1 MHTWR
6 QVVSMVIG
14 PEGSNVDL
22 EFYRDD
28 IYRVT
33 LRRGQPGSGRENGDR
48 KEATPRS
55 TMVADRGDCVVA
67 STVVELVYNDDF
79 DMVDKAEQAI
89 KHQYDPRTREWA
101 RSLINVVIEPES
113 FAEGSLR
120 KAYHMKDLSVTG
132 NDSRYVLKMSKDPNE
147 STNAYFVDVQMQ
159 MEAKLYADLFNA
171 SRPPKRVDF
180 LDAYVLELKD
190 RPDKRICAVEKCK
203 SASQSATVFAPVHNA
218 QFMYSLLIHG

>member
-22 EFYRDD
+22 VFYRDD
-28 IYRVT
+28 VYQVT
-33 LRRGQPGSGRENGDR
+33 LRRGQPGSGQENGDR
-48 KEATPRS
+48 KEATLRS

-67 STVVELVYNDDF
+67 STVVEKVYNDDF
-79 DMVDKAEQAI
+79 DVDKAEHAI

-113 FAEGSLR
+113 FAQGSLR

-132 NDSRYVLKMSKDPNE
+132 NDRRYVLKMSKDPNE
-147 STNAYFVDVQMQ
+147 STDAYFVDVQMQ
-159 MEAKLYADLFNA
+159 MEAKLYAEQFNA
-171 SRPPKRVDF
+171 RRPPKRVDF

-203 SASQSATVFAPVHNA
+203 SVLLSQQLFSRLFIVLNLRSFC
-218 QFMYSLLIHG
+218 